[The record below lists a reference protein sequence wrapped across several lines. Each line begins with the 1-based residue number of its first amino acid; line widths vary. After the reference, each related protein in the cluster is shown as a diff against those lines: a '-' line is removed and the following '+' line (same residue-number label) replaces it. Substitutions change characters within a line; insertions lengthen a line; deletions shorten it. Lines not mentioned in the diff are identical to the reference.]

1 MNMFKNKKCWCF
13 MIEKFKKIS
22 VLKLFIA
29 LAILCFIVISF
40 IILFYK
46 NEPNKQFDSVNEDTE
61 IMDDSDEE
69 IEKELTPEEKYE
81 KAMSLLETDE
91 EEAINILKEIP
102 DYQDSQSYIDNY
114 NFKHRF
120 DGTYF
125 MFSGDVD
132 TAIEKN
138 PSSRVIIN
146 GLSEES
152 TIIAYMYSLHDTYIQ
167 GNKYFAGRYNDH
179 EEKWKCN
186 STLDVCKNIRLTSVD
201 ENGYYAQTFD
211 ENADNIY
218 RISTITISD
227 NLITKSTHY
236 VTKIYG
242 SEEDYNVT
250 FKKLNDSVELPEER
264 QPSEINPKNPAI
276 GMTPEEV
283 RASSWGY
290 PDSITERTYSWGTRE
305 LWSYGDKGNIHF
317 ENGKVISITEY

>member
-1 MNMFKNKKCWCF
+1 
-13 MIEKFKKIS
+13 MIEKLKKIN
-22 VLKLFIA
+22 VLKLFIV
-29 LAILCFIVISF
+29 LLILGFIIISF
-40 IILFYK
+40 WILFYK
-46 NEPNKQFDSVNEDTE
+46 GEPSEQFDSATDDTE
-61 IMDDSDEE
+61 IVDDYNEE
-69 IEKELTPEEKYE
+69 IEEELTSEEKYE
-81 KAMSLLETDE
+81 KAMLLLETDE

-125 MFSGDVD
+125 MFSGNFD

-167 GNKYFAGRYNDH
+167 GNKYFTGRYNDH

-227 NLITKSTHY
+227 NLITESTHY

-242 SEEDYNVT
+242 SEEDYDVT

-264 QPSEINPKNPAI
+264 QPSEINPEDPAI

-283 RASSWGY
+283 RASSWGA
-290 PDSITERTYSWGTRE
+290 PDSITERTFSWGTRE
-305 LWSYGDKGNIHF
+305 VWSYSDKGYIHF
-317 ENGKVISITEY
+317 ENGKVIAITEY